1 MKLEGAKANYQWGLL
16 ERSTVSAS
24 VDGILVGRTPVN
36 IQEQHVTLRVVNLSH
51 QQQIINKGAELAH
64 CETVKSVHTPEANIH
79 EWLAGDVKK
88 MHVCEILPLHLNEL
102 YDCST
107 SGLAEN
113 ECQEIHK
120 LLSEFSDIFST
131 GPHDL
136 GRTDMVQHHIHTG
149 EAAPIRQQPRRLPL
163 CKREEAERAIKE
175 MKELDVIEPSTSPWS
190 SPIVL
195 VSKKDGSTR
204 FCVDYR
210 KLNNITHKD
219 SYPLPRIDDTIEAL
233 AGAEWFSSLDLKSG

>member
-1 MKLEGAKANYQWGLL
+1 MSHYEWL
-16 ERSTVSAS
+16 T
-24 VDGILVGRTPVN
+24 
-36 IQEQHVTLRVVNLSH
+36 SH
-51 QQQIINKGAELAH
+51 QQRMISQGAELAH
-64 CETVKSVHTPEANIH
+64 CENVKSIHIPEANVH
-79 EWLAGDVKK
+79 VRK
-88 MHVCEILPLHLNEL
+88 MHVGEIIPHLKEL
-102 YDCST
+102 YDRST
-107 SGLAEN
+107 SDLAEN

-195 VSKKDGSTR
+195 ASKKDGSTR
-204 FCVDYR
+204 FCVDYC
-210 KLNNITHKD
+210 KLNITHKD
-219 SYPLPRIDDTIEAL
+219 SYPFFCIYDTYH
-233 AGAEWFSSLDLKSG
+233 